1 MLFDNYKKKNSND
14 NNKNRINRK
23 YSTKGCMKIMEK
35 CSNFKKKMIN
45 VSYSTKDNNSLSKGI
60 VKTKLI
66 DRNNES

>member
-1 MLFDNYKKKNSND
+1 MLFGNYKKKNSND
-14 NNKNRINRK
+14 NKKNRINWK
-23 YSTKGCMKIMEK
+23 YSTKDCMKIMEK

-60 VKTKLI
+60 VKTKRI